1 MPATLRRVAQHAC
14 FGSCQLG
21 CTPDFKP
28 FPGMADGLPEE
39 VLGRL
44 QRTGQI
50 CGQTNG
56 GKIK

>member
-28 FPGMADGLPEE
+28 FPGMADRLPEE
-39 VLGRL
+39 LMGLL
-44 QRTGQI
+44 QE
-50 CGQTNG
+50 NG
-56 GKIK
+56 CTFC